1 MVHFFRLMLG
11 LALVMFALAA
21 RAQTTV
27 TLLTGWNLLG
37 NGSTAKIDVAAP
49 ALFGDA
55 SRVTSVWKWLTAS
68 NRWAFYSPAL
78 DSAALSNFAAGKGY
92 DVLSTV
98 TGGEGFWV
106 HASTP
111 FSVQLPDTPPVLAAT
126 LFASLPAGWN
136 LIATGETQVP
146 ADLDVT
152 SLWAW
157 DNWQSGWYFHS
168 PRLNAGTE
176 LTTYIQHQGY
186 LDFNAANKK
195 LGPGEGFW
203 IKKPEPWSLRPA
215 SEAGLTAY
223 FQEAFGPASKSYL
236 NTPWVGGVMTTVGTP
251 SAVADTA
258 AAVFSGT
265 TLQEA
270 GVDEA
275 DLIKSDGVHVF
286 GLERTSTS
294 GGTSNVLL
302 RQQLNALAVDAAL
315 VPVDSLRL
323 PFAGNVRSTGLYL
336 DSTRQQL
343 VAVGEAA
350 MSWGIYDAWFAP
362 QSWAQGAT
370 EVLLVDTSST
380 TQMKTR
386 RTLHLSGQLIG
397 SRRIGSTL
405 YLVLRS
411 YPTVVGLDTTW
422 HTEKTAS
429 NQAVVSKLQ
438 AAQLLPTLSIDG
450 GAAQPLVDAASCFT
464 QEQNSF
470 KSADVVTIVGID
482 LAAAT
487 HSHAARCFTGGTE
500 AFYMSDRSLY
510 LATTRNTYTYKGMY
524 PVYAA
529 QTSTDIHKF
538 ALSGVSI
545 DYRGSGNV
553 TGHLGFDQNRKS
565 FRMGEYDGALR
576 VITQTAS
583 TWGGWLA
590 VPLAVSDPAGT
601 VSATLVPPVV
611 ADSPGHLSI
620 LQESDGTLKRVGEL
634 PNAQRPAPLGKPGE
648 QLYASR
654 FIGARGYLVTYRL
667 TDPLYVLDLSQP
679 SDPKIA
685 GELQV
690 SGYSDYLFPLTE
702 NLLLGVGKE
711 AISDGTSGDG
721 RFAWYQGV
729 KLSLI
734 DVADPTHPREAA
746 RSLVG
751 KRGTDATVLH
761 DHHGIALQTLGGVVR
776 VSLPVSLHDSPPYLA
791 TGAASDY
798 FKFTR
803 TELQKFEINLSGQ
816 SLVERPPLGSKLA
829 GERSISS
836 DRSLLWNNQV
846 HYYQDGVWRSGVW

>member
-1 MVHFFRLMLG
+1 MLRFLRLWMW
-11 LALVMFALAA
+11 LALLVCTLGA

-27 TLLTGWNLLG
+27 SLTSGWNLLG
-37 NGSTAKIDVAAP
+37 NGSTTQIDVTAA
-49 ALFGDA
+49 AMFGDA
-55 SRVTSVWKWLTAS
+55 SRVASVWKWLPAS

-78 DSAALSNFAAGKGY
+78 DGPGLTNFAASKGY
-92 DVLSTV
+92 DVLTTV
-98 TGGEGFWV
+98 AGGEGFWV
-106 HASTP
+106 NATAA

-126 LFASLPAGWN
+126 LFASLPVGWN
-136 LIATGETQVP
+136 LIASGETKTP
-146 ADLDVT
+146 AELDVT
-152 SLWAW
+152 TLWAW
-157 DNWQSGWYFHS
+157 DSRQLGWYFHS
-168 PRLNAGTE
+168 PRLNPDTE
-176 LTTYIQHQGY
+176 LAAYIQSHGY

-195 LGPGEGFW
+195 LVPGEGFW

-223 FQEAFGPASKSYL
+223 LQEAVGPGSKSYL
-236 NTPWVGGVMTTVGTP
+236 NTPWADAVMT
-251 SAVADTA
+251 AVATPGAATNTA
-258 AAVFSGT
+258 SAVFSGT

-286 GLERTSTS
+286 GLERAPTS
-294 GGTSNVLL
+294 GGTSNVLQ
-302 RQQLNALAVDAAL
+302 RQRLNAQATDAAL
-315 VPVDSLRL
+315 VAVDSLKL
-323 PFAGNVRSTGLYL
+323 PFSGNVRSTGMYL
-336 DSTRQQL
+336 DTARQQL
-343 VAVGEAA
+343 VAVGEGA
-350 MSWGIYDAWFAP
+350 MMWGIYDAWFAP

-370 EVLLVDTSST
+370 EVLLVDTSSAT
-380 TQMKTR
+380 EMKLR

-411 YPTVVGLDTTW
+411 YPTVVGLDATW
-422 HTEKTAS
+422 PTEKTAA

-438 AAQLLPTLSIDG
+438 AAHLLPTLSIDG
-450 GAAQPLVDAASCFT
+450 GPPQPLVDAASCFT
-464 QEQNSF
+464 QEQNSV
-470 KSADVVTIVGID
+470 KSADIVTIVGID
-482 LAAAT
+482 LAAT
-487 HSHAARCFTGGTE
+487 SHSHAARCFTGGTE

-510 LATTRNTYTYKGMY
+510 LATTRNTYTYGGMY

-538 ALSGVSI
+538 SLSGVSI

-565 FRMGEYDGALR
+565 FRMGEYEGALR
-576 VITQTAS
+576 VITQTAPM
-583 TWGGWLA
+583 WGGWLA
-590 VPLAVSDPAGT
+590 VPLAVTDPIGAGST
-601 VSATLVPPVV
+601 TSVLPQAV
-611 ADSPGHLSI
+611 DSPGHLSI
-620 LQESDGTLKRVGEL
+620 LQESDGSLKRVGEL

-685 GELQV
+685 GELEV

-711 AISDGTSGDG
+711 AVSDGTSGDG

-734 DVADPTHPREAA
+734 DVTDPTHPREAA

-761 DHHGIALQTLGGVVR
+761 DHHGIALQTLGSVVR
-776 VSLPVSLHDSPPYLA
+776 VSLPVSLHETLPYLA
-791 TGAASDY
+791 TGAPNDY
-798 FKFTR
+798 FQFTR
-803 TELQKFEINLSGQ
+803 TELQKFEIDLSAK
-816 SLVERPPLGSKLA
+816 SLSPRPPLASKLT
-829 GERSISS
+829 EQRDISS

-846 HYYQDGVWRSGVW
+846 HYYQNGVWRSGVW

>member
-1 MVHFFRLMLG
+1 MVHFFRLMVW
-11 LALVMFALAA
+11 LALGVFALGAK
-21 RAQTTV
+21 AQTTV
-27 TLLTGWNLLG
+27 SLLTGWNLLG
-37 NGSTAKIDVAAP
+37 NGSTGKIDVAAP

-55 SRVTSVWKWLTAS
+55 SRVASVWKWLPAS

-78 DSAALSNFAAGKGY
+78 DGPGLSAFAASKGY
-92 DVLSTV
+92 DVLGTV
-98 TGGEGFWV
+98 VGGEGFWV

-111 FSVQLPDTPPVLAAT
+111 FSVQLPDTPPMLTAT
-126 LFASLPAGWN
+126 LFASLPVGWN
-136 LIATGETQVP
+136 LIATGETKAP
-146 ADLDVT
+146 ADMDVT
-152 SLWAW
+152 TLWAW
-157 DNWQSGWYFHS
+157 DNWQAGWYFHS

-176 LTTYIQHQGY
+176 LATYIHSQGY
-186 LDFNAANKK
+186 LDFNAANRK
-195 LGPGEGFW
+195 LMPGEGFW
-203 IKKPEPWSLRPA
+203 VKKPEPWSLRPA

-223 FQEAFGPASKSYL
+223 FQEAFGPAASKSYL
-236 NTPWVGGVMTTVGTP
+236 NTPWIGAVLTSTATP
-251 SAVADTA
+251 GAVADTA
-258 AAVFSGT
+258 SAVFSGT

-286 GLERTSTS
+286 GLERTPTS
-294 GGTSNVLL
+294 AGTSNVLQ
-302 RQQLNALAVDAAL
+302 RQRLNAQATDAAL
-315 VPVDSLRL
+315 VPVDSLKL
-323 PFAGNVRSTGLYL
+323 PFSGNVRSTGIYL
-336 DSTRQQL
+336 DPARQQL
-343 VAVGEAA
+343 VAVGESA

-370 EVLLVDTSST
+370 EVLLVDTSSPI
-380 TQMKTR
+380 QMKLR

-397 SRRIGSTL
+397 SRRIGATL

-411 YPTVVGLDTTW
+411 YPTVVGLDAAW
-422 HTEKTAS
+422 PVEKTAV
-429 NQAVVSKLQ
+429 NQAVVNKMQ

-470 KSADVVTIVGID
+470 KSADVVTLVGID
-482 LAAAT
+482 LAAAS

-510 LATTRNTYTYKGMY
+510 LATTRNTYTYNGMY

-529 QTSTDIHKF
+529 QSSTDIHKF
-538 ALSGVSI
+538 ALNGVAI

-576 VITQTAS
+576 VITQTAP
-583 TWGGWLA
+583 TWSGWLA
-590 VPLAVSDPAGT
+590 VPV
-601 VSATLVPPVV
+601 AT
-611 ADSPGHLSI
+611 DSPGHLSI

-634 PNAQRPAPLGKPGE
+634 PNTQRPAPLGKPGE

-654 FIGARGYLVTYRL
+654 FIGTRGYLVTYRL

-711 AISDGTSGDG
+711 AVSDGTSGDG

-734 DVADPTHPREAA
+734 DITDPTRPREAA
-746 RSLVG
+746 RSLAG

-776 VSLPVSLHDSPPYLA
+776 VSLPVSLHDTPPYLA

-803 TELQKFEINLSGQ
+803 TELQKFEINLSVQ
-816 SLVERPPLGSKLA
+816 NLSERTPLTSKLTDQ
-829 GERSISS
+829 RDISS

-846 HYYQDGVWRSGVW
+846 HYYQNGVWRSGLW